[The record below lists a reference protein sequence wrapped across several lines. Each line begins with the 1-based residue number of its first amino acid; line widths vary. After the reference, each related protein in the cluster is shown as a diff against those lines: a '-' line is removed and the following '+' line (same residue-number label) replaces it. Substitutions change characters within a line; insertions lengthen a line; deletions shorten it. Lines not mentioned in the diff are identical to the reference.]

1 VSDPKELSFGEM
13 LQGDPEYSEAIKRK
27 LAAQAM
33 MQSIL
38 PKTPQTFKRSPIA
51 MIADMIA
58 LRQNKGQMEAASEA
72 EKALYLKHKAA
83 ETSGVE
89 ELLRGFSP
97 QQKAL
102 QGPMPEGAPTEALP
116 PVEIPA
122 DPRQAIMK
130 AMTSQYPTVKK
141 LGGELFKQRN
151 DQWGKLASLP
161 GVDPQSALS
170 SGGDPGKLS
179 IATPEP
185 SSLQT
190 FDTPGDGIVSAI
202 KTPQGPGLPPKL
214 QVVQKP
220 AQVKAEANAGLK
232 GAADDVLSQAGKDF
246 GFGGKKAEAADAL
259 RQKLAN
265 TTNLLGVIGQA
276 QMGSGAEVFQEARK
290 FAQTLGM
297 PVSDATTPTELARM
311 GLGQAVMDELGSLG
325 AQISDADRKF
335 MAQVQGSLT
344 TDKRAMEMML
354 LWRAKKSMETL
365 NRMQASVKEI
375 SQHPIFSKAQ
385 MPWPSYTGSF
395 TAPEH
400 LANDFEALWQG
411 KPLQYAPPQLAPARR
426 PNGRPLP
433 PGIERVN

>member
-1 VSDPKELSFGEM
+1 MSEPKELDFSGM
-13 LQGDPEYSEAIKRK
+13 LQGDPSYTEALRK
-27 LAAQAM
+27 KAIAQALM
-33 MQSIL
+33 GQILQS
-38 PKTPQTFKRSPIA
+38 KPQTFKRSPLA
-51 MIADMIA
+51 VLADAFA
-58 LRQNKGQMEAASEA
+58 LQQGKSQMNAASEA
-72 EKALYLKHKAA
+72 EKALYAKHKAA
-83 ETSGVE
+83 ESSGIQD
-89 ELLRGFSP
+89 LIAGFKP
-97 QQKAL
+97 GVKEL
-102 QGPMPEGAPTEALP
+102 QGPMPDGAPTEALP

-151 DQWGKLASLP
+151 DQWGKLATLP

-170 SGGDPGKLS
+170 SGGDPGRLS
-179 IATPEP
+179 FATPEP

-214 QVVQKP
+214 QIVQKP

-297 PVSDATTPTELARM
+297 SVSDATTPTELARM

-375 SQHPIFSKAQ
+375 SEHPIFSKAQ

-411 KPLQYAPPQLAPARR
+411 KPLQYAPPQLTPAAGQPKGLPPRARR
-426 PNGRPLP
+426 
-433 PGIERVN
+433 VSQ